1 MMDWIIEGVKFVG
14 GLGGLAS
21 SAFLIYDR
29 ILRNQPIAFL
39 LPADFKTN
47 LRITNVAPET
57 IIIDEIVIDPPV
69 LRVAKAND
77 LYTDS
82 EDSAASMYPTMQS
95 ERTPKGTY
103 IVIKSKNER
112 TFALHFLADLDSMNE
127 REEIRIRCRWINTRK
142 GVPFPR
148 YVRLKT
154 TVGVV
159 RNIKEASFT
168 RKA

>member
-1 MMDWIIEGVKFVG
+1 MIDWIIEGVKFVG
-14 GLGGLAS
+14 GVGGLAS

-29 ILRNQPIAFL
+29 VFRNQPLAFL
-39 LPADFKTN
+39 VPADFKTN

-57 IIIDEIVIDPPV
+57 IIIDKIDIDPPV
-69 LRVAKAND
+69 LKVAKRSD

-103 IVIKSKNER
+103 IVIKPKSER
-112 TFALHFLADLDSMNE
+112 TFALHFLADLDTMSE
-127 REEIRIRCRWINTRK
+127 RGEITIRCKWINTRK
-142 GVPFPR
+142 RVPFPR
-148 YVRLKT
+148 YIRLRT

-159 RNIKEASFT
+159 RNIKEFSFAG
-168 RKA
+168 KA